1 MIGLVASGGG
11 EKGSFEVGVLE
22 RWIGEEGRDYDFF
35 AGVSVGAI
43 NTSKLAEAPPGELK
57 DWLAKLHQ
65 FWDNISNDEVW
76 KWWFGWYLAAL
87 WKPSIYNS
95 APLRELLRKNL
106 DPDLLKVSGRQLRVL
121 AVSWDNGEIHTGTE
135 MDDDIAD
142 WVAASASF
150 PVFLTPVEMHGQRWT
165 DGGVRTVT
173 PLGEAIRAG
182 CDEIDVVMCSNP
194 NLPDNWVSEG
204 KTSIDYAL
212 RAVDMMSTEIIRNDL
227 QVCGLK
233 NEIAKLGGK
242 YKHVK
247 IRLVQPVRPLE
258 TKSLDFNQE
267 AIQKMIA
274 RGYEDSA
281 HPIVF

>member
-1 MIGLVASGGG
+1 MLGLVASGGG

-22 RWIGEEGRDYDFF
+22 RWIREERRDYGFL

-43 NTSKLAEAPPGELK
+43 NASKLAEAPPGKLP
-57 DWLAKLHQ
+57 DWLTRLRH
-65 FWDNISNDEVW
+65 FWDTISNDEVW
-76 KWWFGWYLAAL
+76 KWWIGWYVAAL

-95 APLRELLRKNL
+95 EPLRELLRKNL
-106 DPDLLKVSGRQLRVL
+106 DPDLLKASGRKLRTL
-121 AVSWDNGEIHTGTE
+121 AVSWNTGEIGIGTE
-135 MDDDIAD
+135 QDDDIAD
-142 WVAASASF
+142 RVAASASF
-150 PVFLTPVEMHGQRWT
+150 PVFLTPVHLGNQDWT

-182 CDEIDVVMCSNP
+182 CDEIDVIMCSNP
-194 NLPDNWVSEG
+194 NLPDDWTSEG
-204 KTSIDYAL
+204 KAAFDYAL
-212 RAVDMMSTEIIRNDL
+212 RVVDMMSTEIIRNDL

-242 YKHVK
+242 YRKVK
-247 IRLVQPVRPLE
+247 IRLVQPSLPLE
-258 TKSLDFNQE
+258 TKSLDFNQK

-281 HPIVF
+281 NPIIF